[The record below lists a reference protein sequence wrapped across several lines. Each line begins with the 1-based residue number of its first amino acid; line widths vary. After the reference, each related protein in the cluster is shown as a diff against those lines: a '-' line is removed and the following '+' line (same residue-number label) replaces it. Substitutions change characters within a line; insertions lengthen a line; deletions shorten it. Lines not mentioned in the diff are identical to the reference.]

1 MVAFNNCC
9 GVQLKQEGGKMEI
22 EMQKK
27 ILRENIRLLVKKLE
41 FLNKS
46 EASCCGITLSQCYTL
61 VEVGRAEKLSLN
73 ELSQIVELDKSTMSR
88 TIENMVS
95 SGLVERE
102 IDAKDRRY
110 VQIKLTDKGVHA
122 YEEIESNMETFFKS
136 VIERIP
142 EEKRDQVVESMG
154 YLLKAIPGKCC

>member
-1 MVAFNNCC
+1 M
-9 GVQLKQEGGKMEI
+9 KI
-22 EMQKK
+22 ELQKK
-27 ILRENIRLLVKKLE
+27 VLREKIRLLVRKLE

-61 VEVGRAEKLSLN
+61 VEVGRAQRLSLN
-73 ELSQIVELDKSTMSR
+73 ELSELLGLEKSTMSR

-102 IDAKDRRY
+102 IDPKDRRY
-110 VQIKLTDKGVHA
+110 VEIKLTDKGIHA
-122 YEEIESNMETFFKS
+122 YAEIESNMETFFKS
-136 VIERIP
+136 VIENIP
-142 EEKRDQVVESMG
+142 EEKRDQVVESME

>member
-1 MVAFNNCC
+1 
-9 GVQLKQEGGKMEI
+9 MEI
-22 EMQKK
+22 GLQKK

-73 ELSQIVELDKSTMSR
+73 ELSEIVGLDKSTMSR
-88 TIENMVS
+88 TVENMVS
-95 SGLVERE
+95 GGLVERV
-102 IDAKDRRY
+102 IDSKDRRY
-110 VQIKLTDKGVHA
+110 VQIKLTEKGVYA
-122 YEEIESNMETFFKS
+122 YEEIENNMETFFKS
-136 VIERIP
+136 VIENIP
-142 EEKRDQVVESMG
+142 EEKRDQVVESMQ